1 MVIALKDLKGRQM
14 DYGRFR
20 FSWTISENEE
30 NAYFVWIYKENV
42 SIPVMISYSQC
53 INHCM
58 EVSFQSDNLDMESI
72 NSTRFLIFVTDSRRE
87 LSGREI
93 MALASQE
100 QYLINVYCGIA
111 TVKWNWVCTNAGYT
125 LLLQSDKEIP
135 EGLLYYEYFWGGT
148 ILRFE
153 IPNEIRA
160 GINEY
165 RNLYL
170 PELPGLPQVLKKEK
184 NIKLSGEAI
193 QIPRSKQDTGG
204 KFSLFSIFHKK

>member
-135 EGLLYYEYFWGGT
+135 EGLLYYEYF
-148 ILRFE
+148 
-153 IPNEIRA
+153 
-160 GINEY
+160 
-165 RNLYL
+165 
-170 PELPGLPQVLKKEK
+170 PELPGLPQVQTKEK

>member
-165 RNLYL
+165 RNLYF
-170 PELPGLPQVLKKEK
+170 PELPGLPQVQTKEK
-184 NIKLSGEAI
+184 
-193 QIPRSKQDTGG
+193 
-204 KFSLFSIFHKK
+204 

>member
-72 NSTRFLIFVTDSRRE
+72 NSTRFSYICDR
-87 LSGREI
+87 
-93 MALASQE
+93 
-100 QYLINVYCGIA
+100 
-111 TVKWNWVCTNAGYT
+111 
-125 LLLQSDKEIP
+125 LQKRTFRKKRSWH
-135 EGLLYYEYFWGGT
+135 LRHRNS
-148 ILRFE
+148 IL
-153 IPNEIRA
+153 
-160 GINEY
+160 
-165 RNLYL
+165 
-170 PELPGLPQVLKKEK
+170 
-184 NIKLSGEAI
+184 
-193 QIPRSKQDTGG
+193 
-204 KFSLFSIFHKK
+204 

>member
-72 NSTRFLIFVTDSRRE
+72 NST
-87 LSGREI
+87 
-93 MALASQE
+93 
-100 QYLINVYCGIA
+100 
-111 TVKWNWVCTNAGYT
+111 
-125 LLLQSDKEIP
+125 
-135 EGLLYYEYFWGGT
+135 
-148 ILRFE
+148 
-153 IPNEIRA
+153 
-160 GINEY
+160 
-165 RNLYL
+165 
-170 PELPGLPQVLKKEK
+170 
-184 NIKLSGEAI
+184 
-193 QIPRSKQDTGG
+193 
-204 KFSLFSIFHKK
+204 LFSYICDRLQKRTFRKRDHGTCVTGTVSYKCILWNCHSEMELGLYKCRVHFTASE

>member
-111 TVKWNWVCTNAGYT
+111 TVKWNWVCTNAGCT

-165 RNLYL
+165 RNLYF
-170 PELPGLPQVLKKEK
+170 PELPGLPQVQTKEK
-184 NIKLSGEAI
+184 KYKTEW
-193 QIPRSKQDTGG
+193 RSDSDTTFETGHRR
-204 KFSLFSIFHKK
+204 KIFTVFDFS

>member
-58 EVSFQSDNLDMESI
+58 EVSFQSDNLDMESN

-93 MALASQE
+93 MALAS
-100 QYLINVYCGIA
+100 
-111 TVKWNWVCTNAGYT
+111 
-125 LLLQSDKEIP
+125 
-135 EGLLYYEYFWGGT
+135 
-148 ILRFE
+148 
-153 IPNEIRA
+153 
-160 GINEY
+160 
-165 RNLYL
+165 
-170 PELPGLPQVLKKEK
+170 
-184 NIKLSGEAI
+184 
-193 QIPRSKQDTGG
+193 
-204 KFSLFSIFHKK
+204 

>member
-87 LSGREI
+87 LSGRTVSYKCILWNCHSE
-93 MALASQE
+93 MELGLYKCRVHFTASE
-100 QYLINVYCGIA
+100 
-111 TVKWNWVCTNAGYT
+111 
-125 LLLQSDKEIP
+125 
-135 EGLLYYEYFWGGT
+135 
-148 ILRFE
+148 
-153 IPNEIRA
+153 
-160 GINEY
+160 
-165 RNLYL
+165 
-170 PELPGLPQVLKKEK
+170 
-184 NIKLSGEAI
+184 
-193 QIPRSKQDTGG
+193 
-204 KFSLFSIFHKK
+204 

>member
-72 NSTRFLIFVTDSRRE
+72 NSTRFLIFCDRLQKRTFRKRDHGTCVTGTVSYKCILWNCHSEME
-87 LSGREI
+87 LGLYKCR
-93 MALASQE
+93 AHFTASE
-100 QYLINVYCGIA
+100 
-111 TVKWNWVCTNAGYT
+111 
-125 LLLQSDKEIP
+125 
-135 EGLLYYEYFWGGT
+135 
-148 ILRFE
+148 
-153 IPNEIRA
+153 
-160 GINEY
+160 
-165 RNLYL
+165 
-170 PELPGLPQVLKKEK
+170 
-184 NIKLSGEAI
+184 
-193 QIPRSKQDTGG
+193 
-204 KFSLFSIFHKK
+204 